1 MSTFTLNS
9 ITVKGLNVIAKLIA
23 GSTLEFTRIAIGD
36 GAMPSGKTPL
46 TVTDLSHRLF
56 DVPID
61 SVTSGGNGEATVT
74 GIFSNGDR
82 DTGFFY
88 RELGLFAKDPASGA
102 EILYCYGNAAAD
114 AEWISPSGA
123 SSLIEKKVKIVTLVG
138 NAETVKAQIASG
150 LYETKENV
158 AKIASMKADLDTTAA
173 NGGRLLASQMR
184 LDQEQTLYVDAAAA
198 TGGDGSEAKPF
209 KTIQAA
215 INARYLG
222 APVIYIKIK
231 AGTYSEDIKTPR
243 APNTTWRLMKNGT
256 GVVMIN
262 TAIIDNCNY
271 VVFDS
276 LTFKGGAVANSTIIY
291 IANTA
296 SANFNNVTVNGNANL
311 TGIHF
316 ATSRGVLNNTQLNN
330 CGLAIAA
337 TEGGSID
344 LRNTSGI
351 GNVRGVY
358 ADGAFVTCSRHTI
371 QATTPFSRI
380 NGGGI
385 STEGG
390 ASSLPSNYAQL
401 YNLGDFTTI
410 ADLQTAIL
418 AELGRLA
425 LGESRACYFSNN
437 IPGGYGPFAGTQRMQ
452 AYITKSTNYGNGYGT
467 VFFRSHHDAPAAYQ
481 QIQDGYF
488 AQPTPVKFIT
498 NSDMASPTAYG
509 LVRAASA
516 EDEIN
521 CTCNDAAVTPEV
533 LYKVVN
539 FRKVNTAYSVGDT
552 VGCAY
557 HNGMQLKCT
566 KAGTTSAEAL
576 DTHTA
581 QAGDIIT
588 DGGVV
593 WEVHKTGSVQ
603 TINGVGADNDGNVN
617 VKSLVPTI
625 INTAVDL
632 NDYKTAGVYLCT
644 GTNTA
649 STCTNIPDK
658 KAFYLEIIEL
668 GGSCKQIFTT
678 YAPSNPRMFIRTYY
692 VGDNIWGEW
701 KEIAYKNDIP
711 LIPVGI
717 ILPFAGNGSVPA
729 GWVICNGAAVSR
741 STYAALFAAIGTT
754 YGAGNGST
762 TFNLPNLTNSFIEGS
777 NTAGTVLAA
786 GLPNITGNMHIQAD
800 IPEATGAL
808 YITSTNNTGQ
818 RSDGNQNGDRFA
830 FDASRSNSIYGKS
843 DTVQPPALTMR
854 YCIKY

>member
-184 LDQEQTLYVDAAAA
+184 FDERQTLYVDAAATA
-198 TGGDGSEAKPF
+198 DGDGSEAKPF
-209 KTIQAA
+209 KTISEA
-215 INARYLG
+215 ITKHYRG
-222 APVIYIKIK
+222 AQIINVKIK
-231 AGTYSEDIKTPR
+231 PGTYPENIKATLSPASSWIFERNGITGTVAILSAHVDI
-243 APNTTWRLMKNGT
+243 
-256 GVVMIN
+256 
-262 TAIIDNCNY
+262 CNY
-271 VVFDS
+271 LRMEG
-276 LTFKGGAVANSTIIY
+276 LTFTPPAG
-291 IANTA
+291 
-296 SANFNNVTVNGNANL
+296 
-311 TGIHF
+311 
-316 ATSRGVLNNTQLNN
+316 
-330 CGLAIAA
+330 
-337 TEGGSID
+337 
-344 LRNTSGI
+344 TSGI
-351 GNVRGVY
+351 LLTNVSAAVIDKCLINGNSTGNGITAQR
-358 ADGAFVTCSRHTI
+358 SR
-371 QATTPFSRI
+371 ARI
-380 NGGGI
+380 NENTINNAANAIYAAESSDLTVIALAGINNLTAANSDASTIYWHSNNTIAASKMFKRANAGGI
-385 STEGG
+385 TAEGG
-390 ASSLPSNYAQL
+390 ASSIPSNYAQL

-410 ADLQTAIL
+410 VDLQAAIL
-418 AELGRLA
+418 AELGQLA

-566 KAGTTSAEAL
+566 QAGTTSAEAL

-617 VKSLVPTI
+617 VKSLAATI
-625 INTAVDL
+625 IDTVVDL
-632 NDYKTAGVYLCT
+632 NDFKTAGVYYCSST
-644 GTNTA
+644 TVASACANKPISESSTFYFEVVNMDNTNR
-649 STCTNIPDK
+649 
-658 KAFYLEIIEL
+658 L
-668 GGSCKQIFTT
+668 KQIFTIGDPASPKT
-678 YAPSNPRMFIRTYY
+678 YVRTCFDVIEVPDPEPPIDLPDEPGVDIPKPDIPDEPDIVLPEEPGIDIGGGGSGGGVELPPEYAAAS
-692 VGDNIWGEW
+692 VKGTNGVTWSEW
-701 KEIAYKNDIP
+701 KEIACY
-711 LIPVGI
+711 
-717 ILPFAGNGSVPA
+717 
-729 GWVICNGAAVSR
+729 
-741 STYAALFAAIGTT
+741 
-754 YGAGNGST
+754 
-762 TFNLPNLTNSFIEGS
+762 
-777 NTAGTVLAA
+777 NTAGHLVM
-786 GLPNITGNMHIQAD
+786 PN
-800 IPEATGAL
+800 GAEFW
-808 YITSTNNTGQ
+808 I
-818 RSDGNQNGDRFA
+818 A
-830 FDASRSNSIYGKS
+830 
-843 DTVQPPALTMR
+843 
-854 YCIKY
+854 